1 MSGLVFHPARS
12 QITSH
17 STSDPDSYEESLEAL
32 LVLGQLHEFTFVSL
46 PYVKVMLSYFT
57 IVFTSTISLTI
68 KVRIWKL
75 TQ

>member
-12 QITSH
+12 QITSC
-17 STSDPDSYEESLEAL
+17 STSDPDSYKESLETL

-46 PYVKVMLSYFT
+46 PYVKVLLSYFT
-57 IVFTSTISLTI
+57 IVLTSAISPTIE
-68 KVRIWKL
+68 VRIWKI